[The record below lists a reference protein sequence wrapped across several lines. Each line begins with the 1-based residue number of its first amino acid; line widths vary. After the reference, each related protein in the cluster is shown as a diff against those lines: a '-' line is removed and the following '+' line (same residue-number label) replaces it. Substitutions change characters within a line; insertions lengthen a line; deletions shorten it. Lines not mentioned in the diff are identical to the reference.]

1 MDVHLCVD
9 VTFLALVV
17 WREARGESRESQA
30 GVACS
35 ILNRVDR
42 PSWWGTTILSVV
54 TKKWQ
59 YSSMTDPHDRQLT
72 TWPRE
77 GDVSWE
83 TCLQVALGVIDG
95 RIKTAVPGADSYYD
109 VSIPAPKWATPQTFV
124 GQVGKIRFY
133 NTDHDHEA
141 VAVAPVTT

>member
-17 WREARGESRESQA
+17 WREARGEPRECQA

-42 PSWWGTTILSVV
+42 SSWWGKSILSVV

-77 GDVSWE
+77 GDPSWE
-83 TCLQVALGVIDG
+83 ACLQIAFGAIDG
-95 RIKTAVPGADSYYD
+95 RIKSSWPCADSYYD
-109 VSIPAPKWATPQTFV
+109 VSIPAPTWATPETFV
-124 GQVGKIRFY
+124 GQIGRIRFY
-133 NTDHDHEA
+133 NTDHDVEA
-141 VAVAPVTT
+141 TA